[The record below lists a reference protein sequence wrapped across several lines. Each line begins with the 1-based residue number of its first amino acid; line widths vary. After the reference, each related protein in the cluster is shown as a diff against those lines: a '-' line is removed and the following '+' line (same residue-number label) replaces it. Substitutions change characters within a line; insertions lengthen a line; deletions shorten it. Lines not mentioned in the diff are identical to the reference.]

1 MGAPELIDVARQP
14 NFPRDNCSVMA
25 A

>member
-14 NFPRDNCSVMA
+14 NFPRDNYSVMA